1 MGKAAVPRGR
11 LLSPRSPGEGVPSGG
26 WPGVTGQCESQG
38 NGEKMRRGCDSLG
51 GPNGRKSQ
59 CTRRGWVGGV
69 GGPGN
74 RRPSL
79 RGARAGPCSPQGGLW
94 PLPGDKAPPRER
106 PVDGVLS
113 IPLSVAPAAP
123 GPVPRTLYQ
132 APPPPDASRGA
143 DEAAWG
149 TLFLPWYLLS
159 QTGDTGLIG
168 EQLCWGRGLPG
179 SPAAHGAIRWANFTF
194 PNTGVLACDCRRGTG
209 GPNSSGR
216 GRDQTSKKPQD
227 VACAGRTWASGSG

>member
-1 MGKAAVPRGR
+1 
-11 LLSPRSPGEGVPSGG
+11 
-26 WPGVTGQCESQG
+26 
-38 NGEKMRRGCDSLG
+38 MRRGCDSLG

-59 CTRRGWVGGV
+59 CTRRGWGGV
-69 GGPGN
+69 GGPGS

-168 EQLCWGRGLPG
+168 SSSAGEGACRGRPQLTGPSAGQTLLSRTPVFLPVTAGVGLVAPTPRDVVATR
-179 SPAAHGAIRWANFTF
+179 PARSLRTWL
-194 PNTGVLACDCRRGTG
+194 VRG
-209 GPNSSGR
+209 GPGR
-216 GRDQTSKKPQD
+216 AARGSRAAGGGPARRATLARTPRTSALPP
-227 VACAGRTWASGSG
+227 G